1 MQYKLMITKRNC
13 GAKCLLVSGNI
24 VRKLNHCS
32 QEISEYYRNILKYI
46 FMLVAWLK
54 CICIDNT
61 LFVCVCVRAHVCV
74 HSCVCM
80 CERERESQVEGHLAC
95 VWVHMGLSVFLLCVH
110 ICMNL
115 SVGGYY
121 TVCVSSHSS
130 VSECVCLCVHV
141 PKCHPTMCMCVWVRV
156 CVCVCVCVCL
166 CWLWP
171 AEIDGL

>member
-1 MQYKLMITKRNC
+1 M
-13 GAKCLLVSGNI
+13 
-24 VRKLNHCS
+24 
-32 QEISEYYRNILKYI
+32 
-46 FMLVAWLK
+46 
-54 CICIDNT
+54 
-61 LFVCVCVRAHVCV
+61 CVRAHVCV
-74 HSCVCM
+74 RSCVCM

-156 CVCVCVCVCL
+156 CVCVCVCVGCGQRRSMVCKVDSLLACL
-166 CWLWP
+166 LWQLLKE
-171 AEIDGL
+171 AH